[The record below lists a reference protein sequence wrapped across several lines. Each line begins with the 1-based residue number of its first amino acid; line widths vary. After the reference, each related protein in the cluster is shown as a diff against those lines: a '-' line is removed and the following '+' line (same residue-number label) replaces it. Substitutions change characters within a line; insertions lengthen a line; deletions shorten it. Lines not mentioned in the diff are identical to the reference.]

1 MDTWYWDIQ
10 VEVSMGMWATSLKG
24 WSALDTSRWE
34 LSVCGHTVPQGMV
47 PRGEEEIASRGS
59 LRNTSVQGWTEEEA
73 PEKEV
78 GKKVPEGKRRKL
90 REYFLDK

>member
-1 MDTWYWDIQ
+1 
-10 VEVSMGMWATSLKG
+10 MGMWATSLKG

-34 LSVCGHTVPQGMV
+34 LSVCGHTVPQGTV